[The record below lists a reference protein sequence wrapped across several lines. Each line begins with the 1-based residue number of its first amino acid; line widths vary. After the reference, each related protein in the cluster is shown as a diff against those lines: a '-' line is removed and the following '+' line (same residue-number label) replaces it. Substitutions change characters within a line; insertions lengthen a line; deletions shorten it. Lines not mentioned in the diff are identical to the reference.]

1 MMCNKVPKNG
11 QHPPICMFILMNK
24 VYIDQKVK
32 KTIQNIYDAFKK
44 IHWTLYEEDIMM
56 QRNIFP

>member
-24 VYIDQKVK
+24 VYIDQKGK

-44 IHWTLYEEDIMM
+44 FTGPFMKKIYDAA
-56 QRNIFP
+56 